1 MVKNDSRI
9 YKKAQRNACESRRDY
24 CVVGDKSPLAAD
36 GVPTKNGDGLLV
48 SRRKSEEKR
57 E

>member
-1 MVKNDSRI
+1 MAKKRI
-9 YKKAQRNACESRRDY
+9 LEILILCRGY
-24 CVVGDKSPLAAD
+24 CIVGDKSPLAAD
-36 GVPTKNGDGLLV
+36 HILTKNGDGLLV

>member
-1 MVKNDSRI
+1 MVKKLI
-9 YKKAQRNACESRRDY
+9 LEILILCCDY
-24 CVVGDKSPLAAD
+24 CIVGDKSPLAAD
-36 GVPTKNGDGLLV
+36 YILTKNGDGLLV